1 MLSSRRLPDG
11 RAGRLPWF
19 EGRGVGG
26 EPAGGGR
33 AVAGRGSEEEREDP
47 EVGAYLEHLR
57 VERRASVHTL
67 RAYDAELARLA
78 VFLAGKPWA
87 EVEADDLRRF
97 LAERAGQVER
107 RSVARTVAV
116 LRGFFGF
123 GKRRG
128 RRATNPA
135 ASLGSPRF
143 RRSLPR
149 WVAESDLERLFR
161 SMPPPSDEWGAR
173 DLALL
178 EVLYGCGLR
187 ASEVVALDW
196 SDLSFDEGRAL
207 VRGGKG
213 AKDRVV
219 PLGRAAVEAL
229 RTLAALAGDEGDRG
243 SRAPVFRN
251 RSRKRLDVR
260 SVGRIVARALRA
272 CGLAEV
278 NPHALRHSCATH
290 LLDSGADLRSIQE
303 LLGHASLAT
312 TQRYT
317 HVSLA
322 RLRAAYARHHPRA

>member
-1 MLSSRRLPDG
+1 M
-11 RAGRLPWF
+11 
-19 EGRGVGG
+19 
-26 EPAGGGR
+26 
-33 AVAGRGSEEEREDP
+33 
-47 EVGAYLEHLR
+47 R

-67 RAYDAELARLA
+67 RAYDAELRRLA
-78 VFLAGKPWA
+78 EFLDGRPWS

-97 LAERAGQVER
+97 LAQRAGAVER

-123 GKRRG
+123 GKRRA
-128 RRATNPA
+128 RRTGNPA
-135 ASLGSPRF
+135 AGIGSPRF

-173 DLALL
+173 DAALL
-178 EVLYGCGLR
+178 EILYGCGLR
-187 ASEVVALDW
+187 ASEVVGLDW
-196 SDLSFDEGRAL
+196 GDLSLDEGRAH
-207 VRGGKG
+207 VRRGKG

-219 PLGRAAVEAL
+219 PLGRASVGAL
-229 RTLAALAGDEGDRG
+229 RSLGTITFGDADGPRTG
-243 SRAPVFRN
+243 PVFRN

-260 SVGRIVARALRA
+260 SVGRIVARAMRE

-303 LLGHASLAT
+303 LLGHASLST
-312 TQRYT
+312 TERYT

-322 RLRAAYARHHPRA
+322 KLRAAYTRFHPRA

>member
-1 MLSSRRLPDG
+1 MAEESAEAESRGDD
-11 RAGRLPWF
+11 
-19 EGRGVGG
+19 
-26 EPAGGGR
+26 
-33 AVAGRGSEEEREDP
+33 SEIA
-47 EVGAYLEHLR
+47 AYLDHLR

-67 RAYDAELARLA
+67 RAYDAELRRLA
-78 VFLAGKPWA
+78 EFLDGRPWA
-87 EVEADDLRRF
+87 EVEADDLRRY
-97 LAERAGQVER
+97 LAARAEQVER

-123 GKRRG
+123 GKRRA
-128 RRATNPA
+128 RRQANPA
-135 ASLGSPRF
+135 AGIGSPRF

-161 SMPPPSDEWGAR
+161 SLPPPSDEWSAR
-173 DLALL
+173 DAALL

-187 ASEVVALDW
+187 ASEAVGLDW
-196 SDLSFDEGRAL
+196 SDLSLDEGRAL
-207 VRGGKG
+207 VRRGKG

-219 PLGRAAVEAL
+219 PLGRASFDAL
-229 RTLAALAGDEGDRG
+229 RTLASLASADASG
-243 SRAPVFRN
+243 SRGGPVFRN
-251 RSRKRLDVR
+251 RGLRRLDVR
-260 SVGRIVARALRA
+260 SVGRVVARAMRA

-303 LLGHASLAT
+303 LLGHASLST

-322 RLRAAYARHHPRA
+322 KLRSAYTRFHPRA